1 MHSDTRKKFRNIII
15 NQGGKAPHKTN
26 IMQTIKRVL
35 KKANK
40 ILKECAK
47 GAAYAINN

>member
-1 MHSDTRKKFRNIII
+1 M
-15 NQGGKAPHKTN
+15 
-26 IMQTIKRVL
+26 MQTIKRVL

-40 ILKECAK
+40 ILKECAR

>member
-1 MHSDTRKKFRNIII
+1 M
-15 NQGGKAPHKTN
+15 
-26 IMQTIKRVL
+26 MQTIKRVL
-35 KKANK
+35 KKANQ